1 MKVFYINEASGT
13 VISLSTLEKL
23 KPNSK
28 IMVNYNNRNI
38 EYTLDDIYNCRD
50 WKVYTQDDYSLTVDD
65 VRELMGKVDKNTE
78 LYTKLKMEEN
88 RLLDMWV
95 EDITSG
101 FQLERSLY

>member
-65 VRELMGKVDKNTE
+65 VRELMDKVDKNTE
-78 LYTKLKMEEN
+78 LYIKLKMEEN
-88 RLLDMWV
+88 RLLDIWV

>member
-50 WKVYTQDDYSLTVDD
+50 WKVYTQDDYSLTIDD
-65 VRELMGKVDKNTE
+65 VRELMDKVDKNTE

>member
-65 VRELMGKVDKNTE
+65 VRELMDKVDKNTE

>member
-50 WKVYTQDDYSLTVDD
+50 WKVYTQDDYSLTIDD
-65 VRELMGKVDKNTE
+65 VRELMDKVDKETE

>member
-1 MKVFYINEASGT
+1 MKLFYINEASGT

-65 VRELMGKVDKNTE
+65 VRELMDKVDKNTE

>member
-65 VRELMGKVDKNTE
+65 VRELMDKVDKETE

-95 EDITSG
+95 EDITTG

>member
-65 VRELMGKVDKNTE
+65 VRELMDKVDKETE